1 MSRMALA
8 MIFAFASATAMAQP
22 AGANDPDLAGGD
34 ALKPL
39 SLTGCPTGTDN
50 GEILV
55 CGKRS
60 RGDDLRLPLPVAPDP
75 GARTAGLMPTGVD
88 AIASAE
94 DPCTPVGPNQ
104 RCSGGLPVIQMILT
118 GVKVVEALVDPDE

>member
-8 MIFAFASATAMAQP
+8 ILFAFAPAAAIAQAAGPTGPDP
-22 AGANDPDLAGGD
+22 AGDV
-34 ALKPL
+34 LKPL
-39 SLTGCPTGTDN
+39 SLTGCPTGTGT

-60 RGDDLRLPLPVAPDP
+60 RGDDLRLPLPVAPEP

-88 AIASAE
+88 AMAAQD
-94 DPCTPVGPNQ
+94 DPCTAVGPNQ
-104 RCSGGLPVIQMILT
+104 RCSGGLPVIQMVLT
-118 GVKVVEALVDPDE
+118 GIKVVEALVEPDE